1 MTAWCFLVQHGTTI
15 GLIFDIVGASLLAL
29 FGLPPVVNREGRI
42 FMGIGVAAIGTD
54 HAAARKAKRYER
66 LGHLGLFLLIIGFAF
81 QLVSSVSTRC
91 R

>member
-15 GLIFDIVGASLLAL
+15 GLIFDIVGAILLAR
-29 FGLPPVVNREGRI
+29 FGLPPVVNRGGGI
-42 FMGIGVAAIGTD
+42 FTGPVRRIGTD
-54 HAAARKAKRYER
+54 VAAARKAEKYER
-66 LGHLGLFLLIIGFAF
+66 RGHFGVFLLIIGFAF